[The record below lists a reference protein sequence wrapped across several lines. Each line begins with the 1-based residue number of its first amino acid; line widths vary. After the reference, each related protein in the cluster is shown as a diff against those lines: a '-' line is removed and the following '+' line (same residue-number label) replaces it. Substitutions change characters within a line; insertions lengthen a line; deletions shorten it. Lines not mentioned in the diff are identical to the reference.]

1 MKIKINAPS
10 RMDAYKSVRKVLPP
24 PTKAFGVSKG
34 RGGYDRKR
42 ERCDLRKEF
51 A

>member
-1 MKIKINAPS
+1 MKINIKAPG
-10 RMDAYKSVRKVLPP
+10 RMDAYKSVRKALPP
-24 PTKAFGVSKG
+24 PSKAFGVGKG